1 MSRFQE
7 LLSQKELRDGRR
19 YRQTEIATAIGV
31 SNSTITR
38 WLQSRDVSSSSL
50 LVALK
55 LAEWLN
61 CEVGELVYMENGEVA

>member
-19 YRQTEIATAIGV
+19 YRQTEIAAAIGV

-38 WLQSRDVSSSSL
+38 WLQSRDVSSSSV

-55 LAEWLN
+55 LAAWLG
-61 CEVGELVYMENGEVA
+61 CKVGDLVYIEDGEVA